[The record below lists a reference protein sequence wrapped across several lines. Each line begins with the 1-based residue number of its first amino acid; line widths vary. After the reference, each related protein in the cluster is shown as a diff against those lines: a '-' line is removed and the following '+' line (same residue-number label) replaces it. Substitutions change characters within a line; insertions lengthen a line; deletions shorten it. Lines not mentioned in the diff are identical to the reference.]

1 MLPPDPLLEKSTEEG
16 GMSAYRHS
24 KQSRSDLQ
32 AMTEAFLAKGGTI
45 TKCEP
50 GPSEEITLKNGR
62 KQKPKAK
69 EESSTRF

>member
-1 MLPPDPLLEKSTEEG
+1 
-16 GMSAYRHS
+16 MSAHRHT
-24 KQSRSDLQ
+24 KQSRTDLQ

-45 TKCEP
+45 TKCDP

-69 EESSTRF
+69 EESTTRF